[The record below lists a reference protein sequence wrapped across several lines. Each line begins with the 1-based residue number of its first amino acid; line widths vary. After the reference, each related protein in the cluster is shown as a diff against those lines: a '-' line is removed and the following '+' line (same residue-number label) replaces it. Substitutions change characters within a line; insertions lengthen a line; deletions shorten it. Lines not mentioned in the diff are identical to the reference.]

1 MFLFSSVVAVP
12 LSVRNPRK
20 ARPVEVSPPA
30 VDVEVGVRFLLPSS
44 EFELQLE
51 LEFRVMQSQ
60 TGNMVHRLIV
70 CRPLSRRGSI
80 QSCYISSRKIV
91 IVGLR
96 NALFNY
102 AYGELLYLIAL
113 ENS

>member
-1 MFLFSSVVAVP
+1 MLKLELDFFC
-12 LSVRNPRK
+12 
-20 ARPVEVSPPA
+20 
-30 VDVEVGVRFLLPSS
+30 LPSS

-70 CRPLSRRGSI
+70 CRPLSRRGTKT
-80 QSCYISSRKIV
+80 ISSRKIV